1 VRFGGETQPPSPS
14 EQEARSE
21 PAEQRESAEEAQ
33 VAMDGAQ
40 SRADQLSLPTEESA
54 IVERLAGYKGV
65 GRKSAEA
72 MVQAFG
78 PDAVFRVLQEQPDRV
93 RQMLGGRRAEQLLR
107 GWQQDHAALTGAE
120 QGSKTSTGR
129 KRKTAK
135 AESGGD
141 GGRARPRKRSR
152 AGSRSRKEGD

>member
-1 VRFGGETQPPSPS
+1 
-14 EQEARSE
+14 
-21 PAEQRESAEEAQ
+21 
-33 VAMDGAQ
+33 MDGAHPP
-40 SRADQLSLPTEESA
+40 AEHLPLPTEESA
-54 IVERLAGYKGV
+54 IVERLASYKGV

-120 QGSKTSTGR
+120 QPGKSSR
-129 KRKTAK
+129 SRSRKTAK
-135 AESGGD
+135 TEPAGES
-141 GGRARPRKRSR
+141 GRARPRKRSR
-152 AGSRSRKEGD
+152 VGSRSKKEDE